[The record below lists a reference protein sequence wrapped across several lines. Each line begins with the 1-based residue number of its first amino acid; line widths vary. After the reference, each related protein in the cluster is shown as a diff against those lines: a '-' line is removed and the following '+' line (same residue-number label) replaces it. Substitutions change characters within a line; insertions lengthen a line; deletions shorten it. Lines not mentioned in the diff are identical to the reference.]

1 LRRLGRTRVAFLAT
15 TSSRQLLAI
24 EAAERILAFTIT
36 WDGLPANRVEAGLAL
51 CAREEGTFA
60 IKAEH
65 RITQFTEER
74 IFAINAERLAAH
86 LADQTSASNT
96 EASLALRTWEEFTF
110 AIDAERLPAPLTDD
124 RRLCLLLLL
133 LLCLLLLIISTR
145 SRTRRRVVAVAIPI
159 RIHIPIDITILMQ
172 QNGTLHNITRPK
184 GLSTPFIWTQR
195 RMQNRPT
202 HV

>member
-145 SRTRRRVVAVAIPI
+145 SRTRRRVVAVAITI
-159 RIHIPIDITILMQ
+159 RIPIDITILMQ